1 MNIPTQKT
9 ITLSQASRF
18 CEGLRL
24 LGQECGLTDI
34 RYNKLGILSYMF
46 NDGSSVGSMRAAI
59 EAGWLQVE
67 DLN

>member
-24 LGQECGLTDI
+24 LGQECGLTTVS
-34 RYNKLGILSYMF
+34 YCKLGIIKYIF
-46 NDGSSVGSMRAAI
+46 DDGSSVGSMRAAVN
-59 EAGWLQVE
+59 AGWLRE
-67 DLN
+67 ENL

>member
-24 LGQECGLTDI
+24 LGEECGLTSI
-34 RYNKLGILSYMF
+34 HHNKLGIIKYF
-46 NDGSSVGSMRAAI
+46 FDDGSSVGGMRAVI
-59 EAGWLQVE
+59 EAGWLRE
-67 DLN
+67 ENL